1 MGITLITDS
10 TCDLLPKDLEKRG
23 IRFASLKVLFG
34 EEEFIDKV
42 SLTNEAF
49 YDRMRQAQA
58 LPTTSQVNPNEF
70 VELFQ
75 EELDKGNQIIGLFIS
90 SELSGTYNA
99 ASIAKLMLESDDI
112 HLVDSRTT
120 SFGLALLVH
129 KAQDLIDEGL
139 EIKEVVEAIKPYIE
153 NSQLYGMLDNL
164 TNLKKGGR
172 LPSSHAVIGNL
183 LNLKPIIEV
192 KEGVVEVANKARGAK
207 KGMQW
212 MIDKLLETFPN
223 GKIDTL
229 GVAYANDLEK
239 LRQFKM
245 FLMSKIE
252 VENFVEI
259 QIGTVVGT
267 HTGEGAVG
275 IAYFK
280 NHS

>member
-75 EELDKGNQIIGLFIS
+75 EELDKGNQIMGLFIS

-239 LRQFKM
+239 LRQFKT

>member
-239 LRQFKM
+239 LRQFKT
-245 FLMSKIE
+245 FLMSKIQ
-252 VENFVEI
+252 VENFVEV

>member
-239 LRQFKM
+239 LRQFKT

>member
-239 LRQFKM
+239 LRQFKT
-245 FLMSKIE
+245 FLMSKIQ